1 MKRIHTHA
9 WRRGIFKSVKEAPS
23 LIATKL
29 HDRIHFSF
37 SIFLHN
43 DPVTFQSSNGI
54 WITSY
59 FLAGIPR
66 FNVVS

>member
-1 MKRIHTHA
+1 MKTIHTHA
-9 WRRGIFKSVKEAPS
+9 LCRRIVKSVKEATS
-23 LIATKL
+23 LIETKL
-29 HDRIHFSF
+29 HDRIHFYF
-37 SIFLHN
+37 FDFLHN

-59 FLAGIPR
+59 LLDEIPR